1 MKTMEKTRIAMV
13 LLLGIVL
20 TSGLACSVLFD
31 TEVENASNNM
41 EPTIMEGQVCTVS
54 ERDYVLTNPK
64 RGEVVLFKIDGKT
77 FILRVIG
84 LPSETIVIEDGAV
97 YIDGTILNEPYL
109 PKGTITESD
118 TKEFEV
124 LEDFYF
130 LMGDNR
136 VQSYDSR
143 DVGSISRDVIEAK
156 VLHCED
162 K

>member
-1 MKTMEKTRIAMV
+1 MKNARISIV

-20 TSGLACSVLFD
+20 TAGLACSILFER
-31 TEVENASNNM
+31 EVDYLGIDM
-41 EPTIMEGQVCTVS
+41 EPTIQEGQVCTVS
-54 ERDYVLTNPK
+54 SRDYALENPK
-64 RGEVVLFKIDGKT
+64 RGDVVLFKSDDNSH
-77 FILRVIG
+77 ILRVIG
-84 LPSETIVIEDGAV
+84 LPGETIVIEDGAV

-109 PKGTITESD
+109 PEGTITESD
-118 TKEFEV
+118 TEEFEV

-136 VQSYDSR
+136 MQSRDSR
-143 DVGSISRDVIEAK
+143 DVGSIPLDTIESK

>member
-1 MKTMEKTRIAMV
+1 MKKARIGMV
-13 LLLGIVL
+13 LLLGIFL
-20 TSGLACSVLFD
+20 TAGLACSVLLE
-31 TEVENASNNM
+31 TEVEHAGIDM

-54 ERDYVLTNPK
+54 GRDYVLTDPK
-64 RGEVVLFKIDGKT
+64 RGEVVLFTIDDNS

-84 LPSETIVIEDGAV
+84 LPGETIIIEDGAV
-97 YIDGTILNEPYL
+97 YVDGTILNESYL
-109 PKGTITESD
+109 PEGTITESD
-118 TKEFEV
+118 TKEFKV

-136 VQSYDSR
+136 MQSYDSR
-143 DVGSISRDVIEAK
+143 DVGSIPLDTIEAK